1 MSFNKIKC
9 YSKSFFF
16 TAYDNVPFEELLDQ
30 LTEAEL
36 EELTNEVDPDDTHVP
51 ASMRCKDQTK
61 KQPTGPLNRKK
72 LLEFLKKF
80 ALEQEDWP
88 EHKQHEPGV
97 KRGKFLSFN
106 F

>member
-1 MSFNKIKC
+1 MYGKNLK
-9 YSKSFFF
+9 
-16 TAYDNVPFEELLDQ
+16 AYENLSVEELLNQ
-30 LTEAEL
+30 LTEAEI
-36 EELTNEVDPDDTHVP
+36 EQLTNEVDPDDSHVP

-80 ALEQEDWP
+80 AMEQEDWP
-88 EHKQHEPGV
+88 EHKSHEPGV
-97 KRGKFLSFN
+97 KRGN